1 MHTHDDCEACRR
13 LEARCARLEQELA
26 EARRALARAE
36 RPVPGVDPG
45 DLPTLTSREVEV
57 LDLIAQGLSTDQIGA
72 ELYLS
77 RNSVKTH
84 TRKLYRKLG
93 VSSRTEAAI
102 WALNRS
108 RPEGRERPA
117 GEEEGRP

>member
-1 MHTHDDCEACRR
+1 MHTHDHCEACLA
-13 LEARCARLEQELA
+13 LEARCARLESELA

-36 RPVPGVDPG
+36 RPVPGVDLGEEP
-45 DLPTLTSREVEV
+45 PLTSREVEV

-93 VSSRTEAAI
+93 VTSRTEAAI

-108 RPEGRERPA
+108 RPEDRERPA
-117 GEEEGRP
+117 DEEEGRP